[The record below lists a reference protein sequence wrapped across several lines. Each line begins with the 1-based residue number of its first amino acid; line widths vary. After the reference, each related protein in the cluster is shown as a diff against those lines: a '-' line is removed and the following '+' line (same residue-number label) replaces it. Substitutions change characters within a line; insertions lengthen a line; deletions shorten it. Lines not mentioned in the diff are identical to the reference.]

1 MCAAEK
7 TAHVSGADDQGDD
20 GREPLEQATNA
31 PRGGEGEKKT
41 GIGGTVMDKNRQSGF
56 TLVELVVVIAI
67 MGILAGVGSAAY
79 SGYVKKANEAADLQ
93 LLGAVNTAFASASYD
108 AGQYDGRPSGGAAS
122 LTEDGKVA
130 QVISSVDRDGEFF
143 QRYFSGNRDSRFKLY
158 TNLAYDRATGTFH
171 GAVLTAA
178 TDKDGNTV
186 LHYSINGQDYEFT
199 ATQEQ
204 LKAFRASTFGGKSM
218 TMNALTGNVGG
229 MINALNSA
237 LGGGTFLASVLINA
251 GMAPETLG
259 IKPDEKGNYS
269 ELDKQRLANA
279 ALLLVAQMTGDK
291 DEESNEYLVKED
303 ILNALALND
312 ANGLVDLNDVP
323 GTLRNVGA
331 IYGVMTAFAH
341 SEQAEDWTT
350 TLTDADGKEFT
361 YDAKQYYDYVNQQI
375 AAAANSGKDGG
386 EKLSDILAALGQF
399 GSFVQ
404 DEDGNLTDQFLDYVD
419 DPTEPE
425 NAQINKDLDGYINA
439 MQALSQNQD
448 GLVAAGILEDGADG
462 GNISPILDKLFAQ

>member
-1 MCAAEK
+1 
-7 TAHVSGADDQGDD
+7 
-20 GREPLEQATNA
+20 
-31 PRGGEGEKKT
+31 
-41 GIGGTVMDKNRQSGF
+41 MDKNRQSGF

-122 LTEDGKVA
+122 LAEDGRVA

-143 QRYFSGNRDSRFKLY
+143 QKYFSGNQDSRFKVY
-158 TNLAYDRATGTFH
+158 TNLAYDRVTGTFH

-178 TDKDGNTV
+178 TDKDGNMV
-186 LHYSINGQDYEFT
+186 LRYTINGQDYEFT
-199 ATQEQ
+199 ATRAQ
-204 LKAFRASTFGGKSM
+204 LEAFRASTFGGKSM
-218 TMNALTGNVGG
+218 TMNGLTGNVGG
-229 MINALNSA
+229 MINTLSTALNS
-237 LGGGTFLASVLINA
+237 GNYLASILDDFDMSPA
-251 GMAPETLG
+251 SLG
-259 IKPDEKGNYS
+259 IKPDENGNYS

-279 ALLLVAQMTGDK
+279 ALLLAARETDENTAETLLALLAP
-291 DEESNEYLVKED
+291 DEEETLDEK
-303 ILNALALND
+303 LP
-312 ANGLVDLNDVP
+312 GLFSSSDV
-323 GTLRNVGA
+323 GETMSNVGA
-331 IYGVMTAFAH
+331 MYGIMTAFAY
-341 SEQAEDWTT
+341 SEQAKDWTT
-350 TLTDADGKEFT
+350 TVDGET
-361 YDAKQYYDYVNQQI
+361 YDAIGYYDYVNQQI

-404 DEDGNLTDQFLDYVD
+404 DEDGMTLQFMDYIDGTEQLD
-419 DPTEPE
+419 E

-439 MQALSQNQD
+439 MQALSKNQD

-462 GNISPILDKLFAQ
+462 GNISPILDQLFTQ

>member
-1 MCAAEK
+1 
-7 TAHVSGADDQGDD
+7 
-20 GREPLEQATNA
+20 
-31 PRGGEGEKKT
+31 
-41 GIGGTVMDKNRQSGF
+41 MDKNRQSGF

-122 LTEDGKVA
+122 LDADGKVKK
-130 QVISSVDRDGEFF
+130 VISTVDRDGEFF
-143 QRYFSGNRDSRFKLY
+143 QKYFSGNRNSRFKVY
-158 TNLAYDRATGTFH
+158 TNLAYDRTTGTFS

-462 GNISPILDKLFAQ
+462 GNISPILDQLFAQ

>member
-1 MCAAEK
+1 
-7 TAHVSGADDQGDD
+7 
-20 GREPLEQATNA
+20 
-31 PRGGEGEKKT
+31 
-41 GIGGTVMDKNRQSGF
+41 MDKNRQSGF

-122 LTEDGKVA
+122 LDADGKVKK
-130 QVISSVDRDGEFF
+130 VISTVDRDGEFF
-143 QRYFSGNRDSRFKLY
+143 QKYFSGNRNSRFKVY

-186 LHYSINGQDYEFT
+186 LRYSINGQDYEFT
-199 ATQEQ
+199 ATREQ
-204 LKAFRASTFGGKSM
+204 LEAFRASTFGGESM
-218 TMNALTGNVGG
+218 TMNDLTGNVGG

-237 LGGGTFLASVLINA
+237 LGGGTFLANVLQTADMNL
-251 GMAPETLG
+251 ETLG
-259 IKPDEKGNYS
+259 IKPDENGNYS

-279 ALLLVAQMTGDK
+279 ALLLTASKTNKATAERLLAVFTTNAA
-291 DEESNEYLVKED
+291 DEGEEEPLDVKAMSLINPAD
-303 ILNALALND
+303 M
-312 ANGLVDLNDVP
+312 G
-323 GTLRNVGA
+323 GTMSDVGA
-331 IYGVMTAFAH
+331 IYAIMTAFAH
-341 SEQAEDWTT
+341 SEQAKTWTT
-350 TLTDADGKEFT
+350 TVDGET
-361 YDAKQYYDYVNQQI
+361 YDAIGYYDYVNQQI
-375 AAAANSGKDGG
+375 AAAAG
-386 EKLSDILAALGQF
+386 EKNIDNIFAALGQLGAF
-399 GSFVQ
+399 AQ
-404 DEDGNLTDQFLDYVD
+404 DEDGNLTDQFFDYVG
-419 DPTEPE
+419 DPTNP

-462 GNISPILDKLFAQ
+462 GNISPILDQLFAQ

>member
-1 MCAAEK
+1 
-7 TAHVSGADDQGDD
+7 
-20 GREPLEQATNA
+20 
-31 PRGGEGEKKT
+31 
-41 GIGGTVMDKNRQSGF
+41 MDKNRQSGF

-122 LTEDGKVA
+122 LDADGKVKK
-130 QVISSVDRDGEFF
+130 VISTVDRDGEFF
-143 QRYFSGNRDSRFKLY
+143 QKYFSGNRNSRFKVY
-158 TNLAYDRATGTFH
+158 TNLAHDRTTGTFS

-279 ALLLVAQMTGDK
+279 ALLLTASKTNKATAERLLAVFTTNAA
-291 DEESNEYLVKED
+291 DEGEEEPLDVKAMSLINPAD
-303 ILNALALND
+303 M
-312 ANGLVDLNDVP
+312 G
-323 GTLRNVGA
+323 GTMSDVGA

-375 AAAANSGKDGG
+375 AAAAG
-386 EKLSDILAALGQF
+386 EKNIDNIFAALGQF

>member
-1 MCAAEK
+1 
-7 TAHVSGADDQGDD
+7 
-20 GREPLEQATNA
+20 
-31 PRGGEGEKKT
+31 
-41 GIGGTVMDKNRQSGF
+41 MDKNRQSGF

-122 LTEDGKVA
+122 LDADGKVKK
-130 QVISSVDRDGEFF
+130 VISTVDRDGEFF
-143 QRYFSGNRDSRFKLY
+143 QKYFSGNRNSRFKVY
-158 TNLAYDRATGTFH
+158 TNLAYDRTTGTFS

-178 TDKDGNTV
+178 TDKHGNTV

-237 LGGGTFLASVLINA
+237 LGGGTFLANVLQTADMNL
-251 GMAPETLG
+251 ETLG
-259 IKPDEKGNYS
+259 IKPDENGNYS

-279 ALLLVAQMTGDK
+279 ALLLTASKTNKATAERLLAVFTTNAA
-291 DEESNEYLVKED
+291 DEGEEEPLDVKAMSLINPAD
-303 ILNALALND
+303 M
-312 ANGLVDLNDVP
+312 G
-323 GTLRNVGA
+323 GTMSDVGA
-331 IYGVMTAFAH
+331 IYAIMTAFAH
-341 SEQAEDWTT
+341 SEQAKTWTT
-350 TLTDADGKEFT
+350 TVDGET
-361 YDAKQYYDYVNQQI
+361 YDAIGYYDYVNQQI
-375 AAAANSGKDGG
+375 AAAAG
-386 EKLSDILAALGQF
+386 EKNIDNIFAALGQF

-404 DEDGNLTDQFLDYVD
+404 DEGGMTPQFMEYIDGTEQLD
-419 DPTEPE
+419 ES
-425 NAQINKDLDGYINA
+425 AQINKDLDGYINA

-462 GNISPILDKLFAQ
+462 GNISPILDQLFAQ

>member
-1 MCAAEK
+1 
-7 TAHVSGADDQGDD
+7 
-20 GREPLEQATNA
+20 
-31 PRGGEGEKKT
+31 
-41 GIGGTVMDKNRQSGF
+41 MDKNRQSGF

-122 LTEDGKVA
+122 LDADGKVKK
-130 QVISSVDRDGEFF
+130 VISTVDRDGEFF
-143 QRYFSGNRDSRFKLY
+143 QKYFSGNRNSRFKVY
-158 TNLAYDRATGTFH
+158 TNLAYDRTTGTFS

-237 LGGGTFLASVLINA
+237 LGGGNFLASVLQTA
-251 GMAPETLG
+251 GMNLETLG
-259 IKPDEKGNYS
+259 IKPDEKETYS
-269 ELDKQRLANA
+269 ELDKQRLSNA
-279 ALLLVAQMTGDK
+279 ALLLTASKT
-291 DEESNEYLVKED
+291 DENTAEKILKMLIPDDEGEAKPLNERASELLS
-303 ILNALALND
+303 LNM
-312 ANGLVDLNDVP
+312 GE
-323 GTLRNVGA
+323 TMSNVGA
-331 IYGVMTAFAH
+331 IYGIMTAFAY
-341 SEQAEDWTT
+341 SEQAKGWTT
-350 TLTDADGKEFT
+350 TLTDADGKEST

-375 AAAANSGKDGG
+375 AAAAG
-386 EKLSDILAALGQF
+386 EKNINKIFDALGQF
-399 GSFVQ
+399 GAFAQ
-404 DEDGNLTDQFLDYVD
+404 DEDGTLTDQFMAYVGG
-419 DPTEPE
+419 PTNPE
-425 NAQINKDLDGYINA
+425 NAQISKDLDGYINA

-462 GNISPILDKLFAQ
+462 GNISPILDKLFTQ

>member
-1 MCAAEK
+1 
-7 TAHVSGADDQGDD
+7 
-20 GREPLEQATNA
+20 
-31 PRGGEGEKKT
+31 
-41 GIGGTVMDKNRQSGF
+41 MDKNRQSGF

-122 LTEDGKVA
+122 LDADGKVKK
-130 QVISSVDRDGEFF
+130 VISTVDRDGEFF
-143 QRYFSGNRDSRFKLY
+143 QKYFSGNRDSRFKVY

-178 TDKDGNTV
+178 TDKNGNTV
-186 LHYSINGQDYEFT
+186 LHYSINGQDYVFK

-204 LKAFRASTFGGKSM
+204 LAAFRDSTFGGKNM
-218 TMNALTGNVGG
+218 TMNDLTGNVNG
-229 MINALNSA
+229 MINTLSTALNSGNA
-237 LGGGTFLASVLINA
+237 LAFLLQNS
-251 GMAPETLG
+251 GMPLEKLG
-259 IKPDEKGNYS
+259 IKRDESGNYS

-291 DEESNEYLVKED
+291 DEESNEYLVKKD
-303 ILNALALND
+303 ILNALVLNKVND
-312 ANGLVDLNDVP
+312 LVDLNDIP
-323 GTLRNVGA
+323 RALRNVGA
-331 IYGVMTAFAH
+331 IYGVMTAFAY
-341 SEQAEDWTT
+341 SEQANGWEKTV
-350 TLTDADGKEFT
+350 DGKE
-361 YDAKQYYDYVNQQI
+361 YNAQEYYEYVNQQI
-375 AAAANSGKDGG
+375 AAAAVS
-386 EKLSDILAALGQF
+386 EKEGAEKIPDILAALGKF

-404 DEDGNLTDQFLDYVD
+404 DEDGMTLQFMDYIDGTEQLD
-419 DPTEPE
+419 E
-425 NAQINKDLDGYINA
+425 NAQINKNLDGYINA
-439 MQALSQNQD
+439 MQALSKNQD

>member
-1 MCAAEK
+1 
-7 TAHVSGADDQGDD
+7 
-20 GREPLEQATNA
+20 
-31 PRGGEGEKKT
+31 
-41 GIGGTVMDKNRQSGF
+41 MDKNRQSGF

-122 LTEDGKVA
+122 LTEDGRVA
-130 QVISSVDRDGEFF
+130 QVISSVDRDGAFF

-178 TDKDGNTV
+178 TDKHGNTV

-237 LGGGTFLASVLINA
+237 LGGGTFLASVLQNA
-251 GMAPETLG
+251 GMNLETLG
-259 IKPDEKGNYS
+259 IKPDEKETYS
-269 ELDKQRLANA
+269 ELDKQRLSNA

-312 ANGLVDLNDVP
+312 ANRLVDLNDIP

-331 IYGVMTAFAH
+331 IYGVMTTFAY
-341 SEQAEDWTT
+341 SEQAKGWTT
-350 TLTDADGKEFT
+350 TLTDADGKEST

-375 AAAANSGKDGG
+375 AAAAG
-386 EKLSDILAALGQF
+386 EKNIDNIFAALGKLGAF
-399 GSFVQ
+399 AQ
-404 DEDGNLTDQFLDYVD
+404 DKDGNLTDQFLDYVG
-419 DPTEPE
+419 DPTNP

-439 MQALSQNQD
+439 MQALSKNQD

-462 GNISPILDKLFAQ
+462 GNISPILDQLFTQ

>member
-1 MCAAEK
+1 
-7 TAHVSGADDQGDD
+7 
-20 GREPLEQATNA
+20 
-31 PRGGEGEKKT
+31 
-41 GIGGTVMDKNRQSGF
+41 MDKNRQSGF

-130 QVISSVDRDGEFF
+130 QVISSVDRNGEFF

-218 TMNALTGNVGG
+218 TMNDLTGNVGG

-237 LGGGTFLASVLINA
+237 LGGGNLLASVLQTA
-251 GMAPETLG
+251 GMNLETLG
-259 IKPDEKGNYS
+259 IKPDENGNYS
-269 ELDKQRLANA
+269 ELDKQRLSNA
-279 ALLLVAQMTGDK
+279 ALLLTASKT
-291 DEESNEYLVKED
+291 DENTAEKILKMFIPDDEGEAKPLNERASELLS
-303 ILNALALND
+303 LNM
-312 ANGLVDLNDVP
+312 GE
-323 GTLRNVGA
+323 TMSNVGA
-331 IYGVMTAFAH
+331 IYGIMTAFAY
-341 SEQAEDWTT
+341 SEQAKGWTT
-350 TLTDADGKEFT
+350 TLTDADGKEST

-375 AAAANSGKDGG
+375 AAAAG
-386 EKLSDILAALGQF
+386 EKNIDNILAALGQF
-399 GSFVQ
+399 GAFAQ
-404 DEDGNLTDQFLDYVD
+404 NEDGMTPQFMEYITGTEQLD
-419 DPTEPE
+419 E

-462 GNISPILDKLFAQ
+462 GNISPILDKLFTQ

>member
-1 MCAAEK
+1 
-7 TAHVSGADDQGDD
+7 
-20 GREPLEQATNA
+20 
-31 PRGGEGEKKT
+31 
-41 GIGGTVMDKNRQSGF
+41 MDKNRQSGF

-130 QVISSVDRDGEFF
+130 QVISSVDRDGAFF
-143 QRYFSGNRDSRFKLY
+143 QRYFSGNQDSRFKLY
-158 TNLAYDRATGTFH
+158 TNLAYDRTTGTFS

-178 TDKDGNTV
+178 TDKNGNTV

-199 ATQEQ
+199 ATEAQ
-204 LKAFRASTFGGKSM
+204 LAAFRASTFGGESM
-218 TMNALTGNVGG
+218 TMNDLTGNVGG

-237 LGGGTFLASVLINA
+237 LGGGTLLANVLINA

-259 IKPDEKGNYS
+259 IKPYENGNYS
-269 ELDKQRLANA
+269 ELDKQRLSNA
-279 ALLLVAQMTGDK
+279 ALLLTASKT
-291 DEESNEYLVKED
+291 DENTAEKILKMFIPDDEGEAKPLNERASELLS
-303 ILNALALND
+303 LNM
-312 ANGLVDLNDVP
+312 GE
-323 GTLRNVGA
+323 TMSNVGA
-331 IYGVMTAFAH
+331 IYGIMTAFAY
-341 SEQAEDWTT
+341 SEQAKDWEKTV
-350 TLTDADGKEFT
+350 DGKT
-361 YDAKQYYDYVNQQI
+361 YDAIGYYDYVNQQI
-375 AAAANSGKDGG
+375 AAAAG
-386 EKLSDILAALGQF
+386 EKNIDNIFAALGQLGAF
-399 GSFVQ
+399 AQ
-404 DEDGNLTDQFLDYVD
+404 DEDGNLTDQFLDYVG
-419 DPTEPE
+419 DPTNP

-462 GNISPILDKLFAQ
+462 GNISPILDQLFAQ

>member
-1 MCAAEK
+1 
-7 TAHVSGADDQGDD
+7 
-20 GREPLEQATNA
+20 
-31 PRGGEGEKKT
+31 
-41 GIGGTVMDKNRQSGF
+41 MDKNRQSGF

-122 LTEDGKVA
+122 LDADGKVKK
-130 QVISSVDRDGEFF
+130 VISSVDRDGEFF
-143 QRYFSGNRDSRFKLY
+143 QKYFSGNRDSRFKLY

-199 ATQEQ
+199 ATQDQ
-204 LKAFRASTFGGKSM
+204 LDAFRASTFGGKSM

-237 LGGGTFLASVLINA
+237 LGGGTFLANVLQTA
-251 GMAPETLG
+251 GMALETLG
-259 IKPDEKGNYS
+259 IKPDEKETYS

-279 ALLLVAQMTGDK
+279 ALLLTASKT
-291 DEESNEYLVKED
+291 DENTAEKILKMLIPDDEGEAKPLNERASELLS
-303 ILNALALND
+303 LNM
-312 ANGLVDLNDVP
+312 GE
-323 GTLRNVGA
+323 TMCNVGA
-331 IYGVMTAFAH
+331 IYGIMTAFAY
-341 SEQAEDWTT
+341 SEQAKGWTT
-350 TLTDADGKEFT
+350 TLTDADGKEST

-375 AAAANSGKDGG
+375 AAAAG
-386 EKLSDILAALGQF
+386 EKNIDNIFAALGQF

-404 DEDGNLTDQFLDYVD
+404 DEGGMTPQFMEYIDGTEQLD
-419 DPTEPE
+419 ES
-425 NAQINKDLDGYINA
+425 AQINKDLDGYINA

-462 GNISPILDKLFAQ
+462 GNISPILDKLFTQQK

>member
-1 MCAAEK
+1 
-7 TAHVSGADDQGDD
+7 
-20 GREPLEQATNA
+20 
-31 PRGGEGEKKT
+31 
-41 GIGGTVMDKNRQSGF
+41 MDKNRQSGF

-130 QVISSVDRDGEFF
+130 QVISSVDRDGKFF
-143 QRYFSGNRDSRFKLY
+143 ERYFSGNQDSRFKLY

-204 LKAFRASTFGGKSM
+204 LNAFRASTFGGKSM
-218 TMNALTGNVGG
+218 TMNDLTGNVGG

-237 LGGGTFLASVLINA
+237 LGGGTFLASVLQTA

-259 IKPDEKGNYS
+259 IKPDENGNYS
-269 ELDKQRLANA
+269 ELDKQRLSNA
-279 ALLLVAQMTGDK
+279 ALLLTASKT
-291 DEESNEYLVKED
+291 DENTAEKILKMFIPDDEGEAKPLNERASELLS
-303 ILNALALND
+303 LNM
-312 ANGLVDLNDVP
+312 GE
-323 GTLRNVGA
+323 TMSNVGA
-331 IYGVMTAFAH
+331 IYGIMTAFAY
-341 SEQAEDWTT
+341 SEQAKDWTT
-350 TLTDADGKEFT
+350 TLTDADGKEST

-375 AAAANSGKDGG
+375 AAAAG
-386 EKLSDILAALGQF
+386 EKNIDNIFAALGQF
-399 GSFVQ
+399 GAFVQ

-462 GNISPILDKLFAQ
+462 GNISPILDLLFAQ

>member
-1 MCAAEK
+1 
-7 TAHVSGADDQGDD
+7 
-20 GREPLEQATNA
+20 
-31 PRGGEGEKKT
+31 
-41 GIGGTVMDKNRQSGF
+41 MDKNRQSGF

-122 LTEDGKVA
+122 LDADGKVKK
-130 QVISSVDRDGEFF
+130 VISTVDRDGEFF
-143 QRYFSGNRDSRFKLY
+143 QKYFSGNRDSRFKVY

-178 TDKDGNTV
+178 TDKNGNTV
-186 LHYSINGQDYEFT
+186 LHYSINGQDYVFK

-204 LKAFRASTFGGKSM
+204 LAAFRDSTFGGKNM
-218 TMNALTGNVGG
+218 TMNDLTGNVNG
-229 MINALNSA
+229 MINTLSTALNSGNA
-237 LGGGTFLASVLINA
+237 LAFLLQNS
-251 GMAPETLG
+251 GMPLEKLG
-259 IKPDEKGNYS
+259 IKRDESGNYS

-279 ALLLVAQMTGDK
+279 ALLLTASKTNETTAEKILKMFIPD
-291 DEESNEYLVKED
+291 DEGEAKPLNERASELLS
-303 ILNALALND
+303 LNNM
-312 ANGLVDLNDVP
+312 GE
-323 GTLRNVGA
+323 TMSNVGA
-331 IYGVMTAFAH
+331 MYGIMTAFAH

-350 TLTDADGKEFT
+350 TVDGKE
-361 YDAKQYYDYVNQQI
+361 YNAQEYYDYVNQQI
-375 AAAANSGKDGG
+375 AAAANSGRDGG

-399 GSFVQ
+399 GAFAQ
-404 DEDGNLTDQFLDYVD
+404 DEEGMTLQFMNYITG
-419 DPTEPE
+419 TEPLDE
-425 NAQINKDLDGYINA
+425 KAQINKDLDGYINA
-439 MQALSQNQD
+439 MQALSRNQD

>member
-1 MCAAEK
+1 
-7 TAHVSGADDQGDD
+7 
-20 GREPLEQATNA
+20 
-31 PRGGEGEKKT
+31 
-41 GIGGTVMDKNRQSGF
+41 MDKNRQSGF

-130 QVISSVDRDGEFF
+130 QVISSVDRNGAFF
-143 QRYFSGNRDSRFKLY
+143 QRYFSGNQDSRFKLY

-178 TDKDGNTV
+178 TDKNGNTV

-204 LKAFRASTFGGKSM
+204 LAAFRASTFGGKSM
-218 TMNALTGNVGG
+218 TMNDLTGNVGG

-259 IKPDEKGNYS
+259 IKPDENGNYS
-269 ELDKQRLANA
+269 ELDKQRLSNA
-279 ALLLVAQMTGDK
+279 ALLLTASK
-291 DEESNEYLVKED
+291 PDENTAEKILKMFIPDDEGEAKPLNERASELLS
-303 ILNALALND
+303 LNM
-312 ANGLVDLNDVP
+312 GE
-323 GTLRNVGA
+323 TMSNVGA
-331 IYGVMTAFAH
+331 IYGIMTAFAY
-341 SEQAEDWTT
+341 SEQAKGWTT
-350 TLTDADGKEFT
+350 TLTDADGKEST

-375 AAAANSGKDGG
+375 AAAAG
-386 EKLSDILAALGQF
+386 EKNIDNILAALGQF
-399 GSFVQ
+399 GAFAQ
-404 DEDGNLTDQFLDYVD
+404 NEDGMTPQFMEYITGTEQLD
-419 DPTEPE
+419 E

-439 MQALSQNQD
+439 MQALSRNQD

-462 GNISPILDKLFAQ
+462 GNISPILDQLFAQ

>member
-1 MCAAEK
+1 
-7 TAHVSGADDQGDD
+7 
-20 GREPLEQATNA
+20 
-31 PRGGEGEKKT
+31 
-41 GIGGTVMDKNRQSGF
+41 MDKNRQSGF

-130 QVISSVDRDGEFF
+130 QVISSVDRNGAFF
-143 QRYFSGNRDSRFKLY
+143 QRYFSGNQDSRFKLY

-204 LKAFRASTFGGKSM
+204 LNAFRASTFGGKSM
-218 TMNALTGNVGG
+218 TMNDLTGNVGG

-237 LGGGTFLASVLINA
+237 LGGGTFLASVLQTA

-259 IKPDEKGNYS
+259 IKPDENGNYS
-269 ELDKQRLANA
+269 ELDKQRLSNA
-279 ALLLVAQMTGDK
+279 ALLLTASKT
-291 DEESNEYLVKED
+291 DENTAEKILKMFIPDDEGEAKPLNERASELLS
-303 ILNALALND
+303 LNM
-312 ANGLVDLNDVP
+312 GE
-323 GTLRNVGA
+323 TMSNVGA
-331 IYGVMTAFAH
+331 IYGIMTAFAY
-341 SEQAEDWTT
+341 SEQAKDWTT
-350 TLTDADGKEFT
+350 TLTDADGKEST

-375 AAAANSGKDGG
+375 AAAAG
-386 EKLSDILAALGQF
+386 EKNIDNIFAALGQF
-399 GSFVQ
+399 GAFAQ
-404 DEDGNLTDQFLDYVD
+404 NEGGMTPQFMEYITG
-419 DPTEPE
+419 TEPLDE

-439 MQALSQNQD
+439 MQALSHNQD

-462 GNISPILDKLFAQ
+462 GNISPILDLLFAQ

>member
-1 MCAAEK
+1 
-7 TAHVSGADDQGDD
+7 
-20 GREPLEQATNA
+20 
-31 PRGGEGEKKT
+31 
-41 GIGGTVMDKNRQSGF
+41 MDKNRQSGF

-130 QVISSVDRDGEFF
+130 QVISSVDRDGKFF
-143 QRYFSGNRDSRFKLY
+143 ERYFSGNQDSRFKLY

-178 TDKDGNTV
+178 TDKDGNMV
-186 LHYSINGQDYEFT
+186 LRYTINGQDYEFT
-199 ATQEQ
+199 ATRAQ
-204 LKAFRASTFGGKSM
+204 LAAFRASTFGGKSM
-218 TMNALTGNVGG
+218 TMNGLTGNVGG
-229 MINALNSA
+229 MINTLSTALNSGNYLA
-237 LGGGTFLASVLINA
+237 FLLQNSGLDL
-251 GMAPETLG
+251 EKLG
-259 IKPDEKGNYS
+259 INSENGKYS

-279 ALLLVAQMTGDK
+279 ALLLTARMTTDK
-291 DEESNEYLVKED
+291 NEETGGFLVKED
-303 ILNALALND
+303 LVEALASGNT
-312 ANGLVDLNDVP
+312 NSLVDLGDIP
-323 GTLRNVGA
+323 RAMRNVGA
-331 IYGVMTAFAH
+331 IYGIMTAFAY
-341 SEQAEDWTT
+341 SEQAKGWRT
-350 TLTDADGKEFT
+350 TLTDADGKEST

-375 AAAANSGKDGG
+375 AAAANSGRDGG
-386 EKLSDILAALGQF
+386 EKLSDILAALGQLGAF
-399 GSFVQ
+399 AQ
-404 DEDGNLTDQFLDYVD
+404 DEGGNPTEQFLAYVG
-419 DPTEPE
+419 DPTNP

>member
-1 MCAAEK
+1 
-7 TAHVSGADDQGDD
+7 
-20 GREPLEQATNA
+20 
-31 PRGGEGEKKT
+31 
-41 GIGGTVMDKNRQSGF
+41 MDKNRQSGF

-122 LTEDGKVA
+122 LTEDGRVA
-130 QVISSVDRDGEFF
+130 QVISSVDRKGEFF
-143 QRYFSGNRDSRFKLY
+143 QKYFSGNRDSRFKLY

-186 LHYSINGQDYEFT
+186 LRYTINGQDYEFT

-204 LKAFRASTFGGKSM
+204 LDAFRASTFGENM
-218 TMNALTGNVGG
+218 TMNGLTGNVGG

-237 LGGGTFLASVLINA
+237 LGGGNFLASVLIDA

-259 IKPDEKGNYS
+259 IKPDENENYS

-279 ALLLVAQMTGDK
+279 ALLLAARETDENTAETLLALLAT
-291 DEESNEYLVKED
+291 DEEEALGEKLYCFFD
-303 ILNALALND
+303 ID
-312 ANGLVDLNDVP
+312 HVGE
-323 GTLRNVGA
+323 TMSNVGA
-331 IYGVMTAFAH
+331 IYGIMTAFAH

-350 TLTDADGKEFT
+350 TVDDKE
-361 YDAKQYYDYVNQQI
+361 YNAEQYYNYVNQQI
-375 AAAANSGKDGG
+375 AAAANSGRDGG

-399 GSFVQ
+399 GAFAQ
-404 DEDGNLTDQFLDYVD
+404 DEEGMTLQFMNYITG
-419 DPTEPE
+419 TEPLDE
-425 NAQINKDLDGYINA
+425 NAQINKDLDGYISA
-439 MQALSQNQD
+439 MQALSQNQE
-448 GLVAAGILEDGADG
+448 GLIAAGILENGADS
-462 GNISPILDKLFAQ
+462 GNISPILDLLFAPKK

>member
-1 MCAAEK
+1 
-7 TAHVSGADDQGDD
+7 
-20 GREPLEQATNA
+20 
-31 PRGGEGEKKT
+31 
-41 GIGGTVMDKNRQSGF
+41 MDKNRQSGF

-122 LTEDGKVA
+122 LTKDGKVDK
-130 QVISSVDRDGEFF
+130 VISSVDRNGAFF
-143 QRYFSGNRDSRFKLY
+143 QRYFSGNQDSRFKLY

-178 TDKDGNTV
+178 TDKHGNTV

-204 LKAFRASTFGGKSM
+204 LEAFCASTFGGESM

-259 IKPDEKGNYS
+259 IKPDENGNYS

-312 ANGLVDLNDVP
+312 ANGLVDLNDIP

-331 IYGVMTAFAH
+331 IYGIMTAFAY
-341 SEQAEDWTT
+341 SEQAKGWEKTV
-350 TLTDADGKEFT
+350 DGET
-361 YDAKQYYDYVNQQI
+361 YDAIGYYDYVNQQI
-375 AAAANSGKDGG
+375 AAAAG
-386 EKLSDILAALGQF
+386 EKNIDNILAALGQF
-399 GSFVQ
+399 GAFAQ
-404 DEDGNLTDQFLDYVD
+404 NEDGMTPQFMEYITGTEQLD
-419 DPTEPE
+419 E

-462 GNISPILDKLFAQ
+462 GNISPILDKLFTRQK

>member
-1 MCAAEK
+1 
-7 TAHVSGADDQGDD
+7 
-20 GREPLEQATNA
+20 
-31 PRGGEGEKKT
+31 
-41 GIGGTVMDKNRQSGF
+41 MDKNRQSGF

-122 LTEDGKVA
+122 LAEDGRVA
-130 QVISSVDRDGEFF
+130 QVISSVDRDGKFF
-143 QRYFSGNRDSRFKLY
+143 ERYFSGNRDSRFKLY
-158 TNLAYDRATGTFH
+158 TNLAYDRTTGTFH

-178 TDKDGNTV
+178 TGKDGNMV
-186 LHYSINGQDYEFT
+186 LRYTINGKDYEFT
-199 ATQEQ
+199 ATRAQ
-204 LKAFRASTFGGKSM
+204 LAAFRASTFGGKSM
-218 TMNALTGNVGG
+218 TMNDLTGNVGG
-229 MINALNSA
+229 MINTLSTALNSGNYLA
-237 LGGGTFLASVLINA
+237 FLLQNSGLDL
-251 GMAPETLG
+251 EKLG
-259 IKPDEKGNYS
+259 INSENGKYS

-312 ANGLVDLNDVP
+312 ANRLVDLNDVP

-331 IYGVMTAFAH
+331 IYGVMTAFAY
-341 SEQAEDWTT
+341 SEQAKGWTT
-350 TLTDADGKEFT
+350 TVDDKE
-361 YDAKQYYDYVNQQI
+361 YNAEQYYNYVNQQI

-386 EKLSDILAALGQF
+386 EKLSDILAALGQL
-399 GSFVQ
+399 GAFVQ
-404 DEDGNLTDQFLDYVD
+404 DEVGMTPQFMDYITGTEQLD
-419 DPTEPE
+419 ES
-425 NAQINKDLDGYINA
+425 AQINKDLDGYISA

-448 GLVAAGILEDGADG
+448 GLVAAGILENGADS
-462 GNISPILDKLFAQ
+462 GNISPILDLLFAPQK

>member
-1 MCAAEK
+1 
-7 TAHVSGADDQGDD
+7 
-20 GREPLEQATNA
+20 
-31 PRGGEGEKKT
+31 
-41 GIGGTVMDKNRQSGF
+41 MDKNRQSGF

-130 QVISSVDRDGEFF
+130 QVISSVDRDGAFF
-143 QRYFSGNRDSRFKLY
+143 QRYFSGNQDSRFKLY

-178 TDKDGNTV
+178 TDKNGNTV

-204 LKAFRASTFGGKSM
+204 LEAFCASTFGGEKM
-218 TMNALTGNVGG
+218 TMNKLTGNVGG

-237 LGGGTFLASVLINA
+237 LGGGTFLANVLQTADINL
-251 GMAPETLG
+251 ETLG
-259 IKPDEKGNYS
+259 IKPDENGNYS
-269 ELDKQRLANA
+269 ELDKQRLSNA
-279 ALLLVAQMTGDK
+279 ALLLTASKT
-291 DEESNEYLVKED
+291 DENTAEKILKMFIPDDEGEAKPLNERASELLS
-303 ILNALALND
+303 LNM
-312 ANGLVDLNDVP
+312 GE
-323 GTLRNVGA
+323 TMSNVGA
-331 IYGVMTAFAH
+331 IYGIMTAFAY
-341 SEQAEDWTT
+341 SEQAKDWEKTV
-350 TLTDADGKEFT
+350 DGKT
-361 YDAKQYYDYVNQQI
+361 YDAIGYYDYVNQQI
-375 AAAANSGKDGG
+375 AAAAG
-386 EKLSDILAALGQF
+386 EKNIDNIFAALGQLGAF
-399 GSFVQ
+399 AQ
-404 DEDGNLTDQFLDYVD
+404 DEDGNLTDQFFDYVG
-419 DPTEPE
+419 DPTNPS
-425 NAQINKDLDGYINA
+425 AQINKDLDGYINA
-439 MQALSQNQD
+439 MQALSRNQD

>member
-1 MCAAEK
+1 
-7 TAHVSGADDQGDD
+7 
-20 GREPLEQATNA
+20 
-31 PRGGEGEKKT
+31 
-41 GIGGTVMDKNRQSGF
+41 MDKNRQSGF

-122 LTEDGKVA
+122 LDADGKVKK
-130 QVISSVDRDGEFF
+130 VISTVDRDGEFF
-143 QRYFSGNRDSRFKLY
+143 QKYFSGNRNSRFKVY
-158 TNLAYDRATGTFH
+158 TNLAYDRTTGTFS

-204 LKAFRASTFGGKSM
+204 LKAFRASTFGGESM

-279 ALLLVAQMTGDK
+279 ALLLTASKTNKATAERLLAVFTTNAA
-291 DEESNEYLVKED
+291 DEGEEEPLDVKAMSLINPAD
-303 ILNALALND
+303 M
-312 ANGLVDLNDVP
+312 G
-323 GTLRNVGA
+323 GTMSDVGA
-331 IYGVMTAFAH
+331 IYAIMTAFAH
-341 SEQAEDWTT
+341 SEQAEDWEKTV
-350 TLTDADGKEFT
+350 DGKT
-361 YDAKQYYDYVNQQI
+361 YDAIGYYDYVNQQI
-375 AAAANSGKDGG
+375 AAAAG
-386 EKLSDILAALGQF
+386 EKNIDNIFAALGKLGAF
-399 GSFVQ
+399 AQ
-404 DEDGNLTDQFLDYVD
+404 DEGGMTPQFMAYITG
-419 DPTEPE
+419 TEPLDE

-439 MQALSQNQD
+439 MQALSRNQD

>member
-1 MCAAEK
+1 
-7 TAHVSGADDQGDD
+7 
-20 GREPLEQATNA
+20 
-31 PRGGEGEKKT
+31 
-41 GIGGTVMDKNRQSGF
+41 MDKNRQSGF

-130 QVISSVDRDGEFF
+130 QVISSVDRNGAFF
-143 QRYFSGNRDSRFKLY
+143 QRYFSGNQDSRFKLY

-237 LGGGTFLASVLINA
+237 LGGGTFLASVLQTA

-259 IKPDEKGNYS
+259 IKPDENGNYS
-269 ELDKQRLANA
+269 ELDKQRLSNA
-279 ALLLVAQMTGDK
+279 ALLLTASKT
-291 DEESNEYLVKED
+291 DENTAEKILKMFIPDDEGEAKPLNERASELLS
-303 ILNALALND
+303 LNM
-312 ANGLVDLNDVP
+312 GE
-323 GTLRNVGA
+323 TMSNVGA
-331 IYGVMTAFAH
+331 IYGIMTAFAY
-341 SEQAEDWTT
+341 SEQAKDWTT
-350 TLTDADGKEFT
+350 TLTDADGKEST

>member
-1 MCAAEK
+1 
-7 TAHVSGADDQGDD
+7 
-20 GREPLEQATNA
+20 
-31 PRGGEGEKKT
+31 
-41 GIGGTVMDKNRQSGF
+41 MDKNRQSGF

-67 MGILAGVGSAAY
+67 MGMLAGVGSAAY

-122 LTEDGKVA
+122 LTEDGKMA

-178 TDKDGNTV
+178 TDKHGNTV

-199 ATQEQ
+199 ATQDQ
-204 LKAFRASTFGGKSM
+204 LDAFRASTFGGKSM

-291 DEESNEYLVKED
+291 DEESNEYLVKKD
-303 ILNALALND
+303 ILNALALNKVND
-312 ANGLVDLNDVP
+312 LVDLNDIP
-323 GTLRNVGA
+323 RALRNVGA
-331 IYGVMTAFAH
+331 IYAIMTAFAH
-341 SEQAEDWTT
+341 SEQAKTWTT
-350 TLTDADGKEFT
+350 TVDGET
-361 YDAKQYYDYVNQQI
+361 
-375 AAAANSGKDGG
+375 
-386 EKLSDILAALGQF
+386 
-399 GSFVQ
+399 
-404 DEDGNLTDQFLDYVD
+404 
-419 DPTEPE
+419 
-425 NAQINKDLDGYINA
+425 
-439 MQALSQNQD
+439 
-448 GLVAAGILEDGADG
+448 
-462 GNISPILDKLFAQ
+462 